1 MFYDRFK
8 RLCFEKGVSEMKAAT
23 DIGLS
28 TSTTWKWRTGA
39 TPRFETL
46 KKLAAYFDVSPEYFL
61 ENGNDKGN
69 QITDSQIASGNIGT
83 VIMTKNG
90 PAPSQQGTGASS
102 LSDSFVAHRTEDRA
116 NHFPDIKE
124 KAPCVVLRKV
134 PFPHQKKRKRS
145 MKNTGWNAPRA
156 AR

>member
-8 RLCFEKGVSEMKAAT
+8 RLCLEKGVSEMKAAT

-61 ENGNDKGN
+61 ENGNDEGN

-83 VIMTKNG
+83 VTMTK
-90 PAPSQQGTGASS
+90 
-102 LSDSFVAHRTEDRA
+102 
-116 NHFPDIKE
+116 
-124 KAPCVVLRKV
+124 
-134 PFPHQKKRKRS
+134 
-145 MKNTGWNAPRA
+145 
-156 AR
+156 